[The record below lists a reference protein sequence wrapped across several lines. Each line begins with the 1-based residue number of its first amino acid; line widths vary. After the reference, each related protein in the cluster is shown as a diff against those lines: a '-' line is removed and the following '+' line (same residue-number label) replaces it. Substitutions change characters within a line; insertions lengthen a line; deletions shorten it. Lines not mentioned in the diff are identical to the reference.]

1 LIMTTIVVTGTGL
14 FSRPPK
20 EAERANMDAACA
32 QVSDVAD
39 RCGTCAL
46 RPGTD
51 ANNSRLVFLLI
62 DRCLVNG
69 ETFMCHHGVPEQD
82 APTRPCA
89 GFLALKD
96 RSANP

>member
-1 LIMTTIVVTGTGL
+1 MTTLVVTGTGL

-20 EAERANMDAACA
+20 EEEQAKFAAA
-32 QVSDVAD
+32 VDQVKDVSE

-46 RPGTD
+46 RSGTD

-62 DRCLVNG
+62 ERCLVNG
-69 ETFMCHHGVPEQD
+69 ETFMCHHGVPEE
-82 APTRPCA
+82 ASPTRPCA
-89 GFLALKD
+89 GFLALKQ